1 MTPHPQITFT
11 APAISTVNYHVWKPC
26 NMACGFCFATFAD
39 ISHKVLP
46 KGHLD
51 RQDSSQLVTLLA
63 EAGFEE
69 INFAGGE
76 PTLCP
81 WLPHLIKQA
90 NSLHLVTSMVTNGS
104 RITPEWLDR
113 LHGSLDYAT
122 VSVDSLCPATL
133 IKTGR
138 TTPSGPMGK
147 ADYLKAIRDL
157 QEHGISTKINTVLI
171 RENLDE
177 DLTTFIIKA
186 KPDRWKILQVL
197 PVSGQNDLKVDE
209 HLVSNAEFE
218 RYIQSA
224 RTVVQ
229 HGIKLTAENNELT
242 TGSYV
247 MVDPAGRFFDNTAG
261 HHTYSQ
267 PILEVGTAAALR
279 EISVSADKFIAR
291 DGLYNFNHRP
301 QSPTVD

>member
-1 MTPHPQITFT
+1 MNPHPQMLFT

-26 NMACGFCFATFAD
+26 NMACGFCFATFLD
-39 ISHKVLP
+39 LQHDLLP

-51 RQDSSQLVTLLA
+51 RQDSSRLVSLLA
-63 EAGFEE
+63 EAGFKE

-81 WLPHLIKQA
+81 WLPDLIKQA
-90 NSLHLVTSMVTNGS
+90 TSLHLVTSMVTNGS
-104 RITPEWLDR
+104 RITPEWLDQ
-113 LHGSLDYAT
+113 LDGSLDFAT
-122 VSVDSLCPATL
+122 VSVDSLRPATL

-138 TTPSGPMGK
+138 TTSSGPMNPTQ
-147 ADYLKAIRDL
+147 YLKAIQDL

-171 RENLDE
+171 RDNLDE
-177 DLTTFIIKA
+177 DLTAFIINA
-186 KPDRWKILQVL
+186 NPDRWKILQVL
-197 PVSGQNDLKVDE
+197 PISGQNDLKIDQ
-209 HLVSNAEFE
+209 HLVSNTEFDN
-218 RYIQSA
+218 YIQSA
-224 RTVVQ
+224 RTVIQ
-229 HGIKLTAENNELT
+229 HGIKLTAENNEMT

-267 PILEVGTAAALR
+267 PILDVGAATALQ
-279 EISVSADKFIAR
+279 ELSVSADKFVAR

-301 QSPTVD
+301 HSPTVA